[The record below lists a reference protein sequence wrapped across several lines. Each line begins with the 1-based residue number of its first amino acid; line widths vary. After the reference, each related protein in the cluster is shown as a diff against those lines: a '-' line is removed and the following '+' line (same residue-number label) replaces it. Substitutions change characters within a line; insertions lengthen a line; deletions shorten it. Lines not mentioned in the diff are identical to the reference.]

1 MNFIVAASTDIG
13 LVKNTNQDS
22 FLLKT
27 LDTPIGKM
35 AFGVL
40 CDGMGGLEKGEVASA
55 SLVNAFNKWSETR
68 LPLLCDEELL
78 EQTIRKEWSDIAIE
92 YNEKIKVYGKKCGV
106 SMGTTLT
113 AILLTQKKSF
123 IINVG
128 DTRAYEIR
136 EGVKILTNDHTV
148 IAREIALGNLTEEQA
163 KIDARRSILLQCV
176 GASDVVY
183 PDVFIEDIKQDAV
196 YMLCTDGFRHEIT
209 DQEIYGYLNP
219 SVMVDPQGMKQ
230 NMDSLIEINKQRQE
244 RDNITVLTI
253 RTYETN

>member
-1 MNFIVAASTDIG
+1 M
-13 LVKNTNQDS
+13 
-22 FLLKT
+22 
-27 LDTPIGKM
+27 
-35 AFGVL
+35 
-40 CDGMGGLEKGEVASA
+40 
-55 SLVNAFNKWSETR
+55 
-68 LPLLCDEELL
+68 
-78 EQTIRKEWSDIAIE
+78 
-92 YNEKIKVYGKKCGV
+92 
-106 SMGTTLT
+106 
-113 AILLTQKKSF
+113 
-123 IINVG
+123 
-128 DTRAYEIR
+128 
-136 EGVKILTNDHTV
+136 TNDHTV